1 MLMARIAQQ
10 VGGTSDDVG
19 EGQDLLAAGLAS
31 VASLVIVLSWT
42 LYIKACLTENQKKGV
57 GPREGA
63 CSR

>member
-42 LYIKACLTENQKKGV
+42 LIF
-57 GPREGA
+57 
-63 CSR
+63 